1 MRSRILTAL
10 AALCI
15 AVAAPVVLAGCG
27 EAKVTREEAAG
38 CEASLRVL
46 ADRENAKY
54 DQPLDEWELEDPRSI
69 QLYQSIE
76 DAEST
81 VRAKCNER
89 IFGVA
94 RSALPDGGG
103 AIKPLST
110 ICEADPYRETILC
123 GSLPQE

>member
-10 AALCI
+10 AAVGI

-46 ADRENAKY
+46 ADRMDTY
-54 DQPLDEWELEDPRSI
+54 DGDGEVIGWALEDPRYE
-69 QLYQSIE
+69 QLNQSIE

-103 AIKPLST
+103 AISLST
-110 ICEADPYRETILC
+110 ICEADPYRETTLC
-123 GSLPQE
+123 ASRPQQ